1 MKKFIYILTIAVLMT
16 SCSSSKNGIKLT
28 GFYYNETNYWQNQAN
43 KIVHR
48 NQRFA
53 KMEACAAK
61 KEDKMMK
68 NILAAKAK
76 EKQKNKKY
84 LAATFDFH

>member
-1 MKKFIYILTIAVLMT
+1 MKKILLIATILLFA

-28 GFYYNETNYWQNQAN
+28 GFHPEGSNYWQNQAN

-48 NQRFA
+48 NQRYA
-53 KMEACAAK
+53 KMEARASK

-68 NILAAKAK
+68 RIMAVKAK
-76 EKQKNKKY
+76 EKKKQKVY
-84 LAATFDFH
+84 LAQTFDHH